1 MRLVGSISSRFG
13 SAVVCPPPNYGWITG
28 PQRLSVTSHPVFMQI
43 TKREVKMA
51 KFVAPQKKNKPVSK
65 DVFYVGMFWFVQGKT

>member
-1 MRLVGSISSRFG
+1 MLLAGLGLGSISSRFG

-51 KFVAPQKKNKPVSK
+51 KFVAPQKK
-65 DVFYVGMFWFVQGKT
+65 